1 MFIFAWMVCAS
12 ALSFLDGKICAVR
25 EPSII
30 IIAGQAS
37 FATTLTFLD
46 FPSVYTVSAQ
56 PSAVQCGRQSRLNLA
71 FPECMAWAAVRSKQR
86 CSSRRFSCV
95 QATSAQKKL
104 ENPDDETGRKRE
116 KKNRL
121 WLFTCQDVYSHQ
133 LRIVVYFQ
141 GSNRFLKRLQERQ
154 SQGRQGKVSCSPS
167 WHKGSNLGMVVDFF
181 SLRF

>member
-1 MFIFAWMVCAS
+1 MFMSVCIFAWMVCAS

-95 QATSAQKKL
+95 QATSAQKNWKIQTTK
-104 ENPDDETGRKRE
+104 PDVRGRKRTGFDCSLV
-116 KKNRL
+116 RTCTRISWGL
-121 WLFTCQDVYSHQ
+121 LFISKAQTDF
-133 LRIVVYFQ
+133 LRDF
-141 GSNRFLKRLQERQ
+141 KRDKVK
-154 SQGRQGKVSCSPS
+154 GGKA
-167 WHKGSNLGMVVDFF
+167 
-181 SLRF
+181 R